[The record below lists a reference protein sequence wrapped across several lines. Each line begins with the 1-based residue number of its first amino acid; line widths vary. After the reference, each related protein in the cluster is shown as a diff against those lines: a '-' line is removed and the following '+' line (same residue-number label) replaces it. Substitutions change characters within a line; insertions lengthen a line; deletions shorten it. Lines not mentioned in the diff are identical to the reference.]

1 MPSAKE
7 IGKRLL
13 ELRGDMARE
22 KVANAAG
29 TSVSAIS
36 MYENGERVPRDA
48 IKIKLAAFYKKAY
61 KKFFSTKIVTICD
74 KNIGVNQM
82 DFAEEEQNERKCGK
96 EHAH

>member
-13 ELRGDMARE
+13 ELRGDMARK

-36 MYENGERVPRDA
+36 MYELSL
-48 IKIKLAAFYKKAY
+48 IHI
-61 KKFFSTKIVTICD
+61 
-74 KNIGVNQM
+74 
-82 DFAEEEQNERKCGK
+82 
-96 EHAH
+96 

>member
-1 MPSAKE
+1 MKVNKNVTKSVDAERDRWYYERTKKKGVIKNAKCKG

-48 IKIKLAAFYKKAY
+48 IKIKLAAFYKKSVQEI
-61 KKFFSTKIVTICD
+61 FFD
-74 KNIGVNQM
+74 
-82 DFAEEEQNERKCGK
+82 
-96 EHAH
+96 

>member
-13 ELRGDMARE
+13 ELRGDKARE
-22 KVANAAG
+22 EVANAAG

-48 IKIKLAAFYKKAY
+48 MAPHGGG
-61 KKFFSTKIVTICD
+61 T
-74 KNIGVNQM
+74 
-82 DFAEEEQNERKCGK
+82 E
-96 EHAH
+96 